1 MDQLIETMRVYNH
14 ISELIGQT
22 PMIRLGTGLPTN
34 GPDVFVKLEYYNPTG
49 SLKDR
54 MTYHIIKAAMDDGR
68 LSPGDTVID
77 NTSGN
82 TGSSL
87 AMVASIMGLKAIVVT
102 PEKTSREK
110 IDLIK
115 SYGAKVIVTPEVD
128 HHDPVSFYSVAR
140 RLAHEHGYFD
150 LNQYHSQA
158 NVEAHYLSTG
168 PEIWNDTEG
177 RITHFVAGIGTG
189 GTLSGVAQYLKEK
202 NPRIKIIAVDPEGS
216 VFTEYIN
223 NDLEVQGHTYSVEGI
238 GSDVITGAFHKHLVD
253 QVITVGDRE
262 AFIRARE
269 ITRAEGIS
277 AGGSSGAVAVALE
290 QVAKEADKDSIIVG
304 IFGDAGIRYL
314 TKMYNDTW
322 MQEHGFL
329 ENEEQTVKT

>member
-1 MDQLIETMRVYNH
+1 MRVYNH

-22 PMIRLGTGLPTN
+22 PMIRLKTGLPAD
-34 GPDVFVKLEYYNPTG
+34 GPEVFVKLEYYNPTG

-54 MTYHIIKAAMDDGR
+54 MTYHIIKQAMDDGR
-68 LSPGDTVID
+68 LAAGDTVID

-87 AMVASIMGLKAIVVT
+87 AMVASIMGLKSILVT

-110 IDLIK
+110 IDLMK
-115 SYGAKVIVTPEVD
+115 AYGAKVIVTSEVD
-128 HHDPVSFYSVAR
+128 HDDPASCYSVAR

-150 LNQYHSQA
+150 LDQYDSQA
-158 NVEAHYLSTG
+158 NVKAHYLSTG
-168 PEIWNDTEG
+168 PEIWDDTDG

-189 GTLSGVAQYLKEK
+189 GTLSGVAEYLKEK
-202 NPRIKIIAVDPEGS
+202 NPKIKVIAVDPEGS

-223 NDLEVQGHTYSVEGI
+223 NDLKVQGHTYAIEGI
-238 GSDVITGAFHKHLVD
+238 GSDVVTGALHKRWVD
-253 QVITVGDRE
+253 QVITVSDAE
-262 AFIRARE
+262 AFNRARA

-290 QVAKEADKDSIIVG
+290 QVAEEAANDSVIVG

-329 ENEEQTVKT
+329 ETEEQTIKR